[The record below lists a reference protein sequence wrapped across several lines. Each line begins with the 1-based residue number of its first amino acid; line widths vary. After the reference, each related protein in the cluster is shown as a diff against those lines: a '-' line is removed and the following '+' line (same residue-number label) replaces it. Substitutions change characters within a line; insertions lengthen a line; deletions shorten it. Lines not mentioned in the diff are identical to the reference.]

1 MRLELFNMSKFRDG
15 LREGDDVAL
24 ALPGLAYGVFDG
36 ATDPLGTVIDGMGA
50 GRIAALAMAEAV
62 TRLIADPDTMDSLS
76 VEDILL
82 RLSGDLAARTAPLG
96 LAVPPSTTLALAL
109 DLTTEWRFI
118 TLGDTGIRI
127 NGQRILRHEKIID
140 EVSGHARVMFM
151 KDRLALQTAEDQA
164 EQEARDAVLLGLDGA
179 VERGMLAPA
188 RLRQIVDATIEATG
202 LYAAAAEVEAFLR
215 GGIKTQFQ
223 MGNDMHHP
231 LGFDTLNGTLPQ
243 RGEWTDLRLP
253 KADVTSIEIFS
264 DGYAKIPQAIG
275 VAAFEAA
282 FAEVEAQDYHKIGA
296 YAGVKGSTKA
306 QVFDDR
312 TILAVY

>member
-15 LREGDDVAL
+15 QREGDDVAL

-36 ATDPLGTVIDGMGA
+36 ATDPLGSVIDGMGA

-62 TRLIADPDTMDSLS
+62 TRLVADPDQMYGLS

-82 RLSGDLAARTAPLG
+82 RLSGDLAAQTAPLG
-96 LAVPPSTTLALAL
+96 LIVPPSTTLALAL
-109 DLTTEWRFI
+109 DLTNEWRFI
-118 TLGDTGIRI
+118 ILGDSGIRI
-127 NGQRILRHEKIID
+127 NGERILRHEKIID
-140 EVSGHARVMFM
+140 AVSSHARVMFM
-151 KDRLALQTAEDQA
+151 KDRLALERLEDQA
-164 EQEARDAVLLGLDGA
+164 EGEARDAALLGLDGA
-179 VERGMLAPA
+179 VERGMLTPA
-188 RLRQIVDATIEATG
+188 RLRDIIDATIDATG
-202 LYAAAAEVEAFLR
+202 LQAAAAEVETFLR

-223 MGNDMHHP
+223 VGNDMHHP

-243 RGEWTDLRLP
+243 RGEWIDLRLP
-253 KADVTSIEIFS
+253 KSDVHSIEIFS
-264 DGYAKIPQAIG
+264 DGYAKIPQGIG

-282 FAEVEAQDYHKIGA
+282 FAEVEAEDYHKIGA